1 MVYAIILAA
10 GSGTRM
16 NEISKLPKQYLK
28 LDNFLIIEHCL
39 KKFLKSNLVDKII
52 IVYHNDY
59 FKVIDN
65 LIKKYQKK
73 DCQIYSCTGGANRNL
88 SIHYAIDFI
97 KQKLKPHKD
106 DIVLTHDSARIF
118 VEPKTIDESIV
129 AAKKYGASEVVN
141 YATDTINTA
150 KRGFIEE
157 VLVRKNVRIGQTPQ
171 CFKWKIATKVYEK
184 ISKEFEFY
192 TDAIGLLLK
201 HNIKVAEVI
210 SNNHNMK
217 ITTPFDFLIAKFYL
231 KELAIKNKKK
241 N

>member
-16 NEISKLPKQYLK
+16 NEISSLPKQYLK
-28 LDNFLIIEHCL
+28 LNNLLVLEHGL
-39 KKFLKSNLVDKII
+39 KKFLQSNLVDKII

-59 FKVIDN
+59 FKTINN

-73 DCQIYSCTGGANRNL
+73 DQQIYSCIGGSNRNL
-88 SIHYAIDFI
+88 SIHYAIEFI
-97 KQKLKPHKD
+97 SQNLNPKKD
-106 DIVLTHDSARIF
+106 DIVLTHDSVRIF
-118 VEPKTIDESIV
+118 VDPKTIDKSIV
-129 AAKKYGASEVVN
+129 AAKKYGASEVVS
-141 YATDTINTA
+141 YATDTINTV
-150 KRGFIEE
+150 KNGFIDE

-171 CFKWKIATKVYEK
+171 CFKWEIAKKVYFK
-184 ISKEFEFY
+184 VNDEFEFY

-210 SNNHNMK
+210 SDNHNMK
-217 ITTPFDFLIAKFYL
+217 ITTPFDFLIARFCL